1 MKKIKYKEI
10 KEILRKNSLEVKSKI
25 SDNEIFFS
33 LKTILNSS
41 ATDLTFFSN
50 IRYIKDLSKIKAKA
64 CLIEEKFINY
74 LPKNCYPIIVKDS
87 YLALAL
93 VSSLFNN
100 ESFKSNGIISKNTSI
115 DLKSKIEKNVQINP
129 FSIIFQNS
137 EIQEGAY
144 IGSYS
149 SIGPNVII
157 KKML

>member
-74 LPKNCYPIIVKDS
+74 FESIDTLNSKPGKKIAYSNIG
-87 YLALAL
+87 A
-93 VSSLFNN
+93 SLLGY
-100 ESFKSNGIISKNTSI
+100 SLCKISKMKFEDMLQQYVCI
-115 DLKSKIEKNVQINP
+115 P
-129 FSIIFQNS
+129 FKMNSTTTNRSIIENKLVR
-137 EIQEGAY
+137 G
-144 IGSYS
+144 
-149 SIGPNVII
+149 
-157 KKML
+157 

>member
-10 KEILRKNSLEVKSKI
+10 KKILRKNSLEVKSKI

-74 LPKNCYPIIVKDS
+74 LPKNCYPIRKDS
-87 YLALAL
+87 
-93 VSSLFNN
+93 VSFS
-100 ESFKSNGIISKNTSI
+100 ISK
-115 DLKSKIEKNVQINP
+115 
-129 FSIIFQNS
+129 
-137 EIQEGAY
+137 
-144 IGSYS
+144 
-149 SIGPNVII
+149 
-157 KKML
+157 